1 MRVARIARPQG
12 HQALGAL
19 VLAVLVEPHVPT
31 RRALLAHLPIGTSKA
46 PRGGGTLQTSASLLD
61 GLQQMPLGSV
71 RFHRLRRPC
80 FVRVAHVIPRRLVGH
95 NDPWPSHDNRAA
107 AGRPEKWAR
116 VERRLGWP
124 AKHRDPH
131 HFCCV
136 LVREPVMSSLSSRV
150 RLSSV
155 ARYANMKPL
164 AGPAIDDFSL
174 QNFNSYPC
182 AELRCRAAR

>member
-12 HQALGAL
+12 HQALGTL

-61 GLQQMPLGSV
+61 GLQQMPLGCV
-71 RFHRLRRPC
+71 RSHRLRRPC

-107 AGRPEKWAR
+107 ARRPEKWAR

-124 AKHRDPH
+124 AKHRDTH
-131 HFCCV
+131 HFV
-136 LVREPVMSSLSSRV
+136 AFFSRSSRTY
-150 RLSSV
+150 S
-155 ARYANMKPL
+155 ARHETAPL
-164 AGPAIDDFSL
+164 QCRGSPCLGVLKISTVLGGPA
-174 QNFNSYPC
+174 C
-182 AELRCRAAR
+182 ER